1 MLPQI
6 AQGEANKMWIIP
18 SELTTALGRL
28 GGKLGTGDDE
38 ER

>member
-18 SELTTALGRL
+18 SELTTALGQL
-28 GGKLGTGDDE
+28 GGRLAPKDDE
-38 ER
+38 K